1 MLRLRLVLLVT
12 EIKVNTVY
20 NSWRFQGKEKGFP
33 IYSLGEGLR
42 PSAEERTSS
51 ESQRIKV
58 EPVFNSG

>member
-1 MLRLRLVLLVT
+1 MGKFNGITFLVT

-42 PSAEERTSS
+42 PSAEGLRG